1 MTKANKAH
9 SMEERLMD
17 EADAPIGKCAASETN
32 VSKSSYWLVVARTTG
47 PTRLVVPLI
56 TVSMCE
62 RPSLFLCY
70 RVCV

>member
-32 VSKSSYWLVVARTTG
+32 VSKSSNWLVVARTAG
-47 PTRLVVPLI
+47 PSRLVVPLI